1 MFLLDI
7 FRLLRPPHP
16 LDNNG
21 AKDGDP
27 VYRAQLYEVRVR
39 DWHWRINNM
48 VLLITMFLV
57 LLVWALSPSGL
68 PMLGSIA
75 WAQTV
80 DQKIQAAVNP
90 IQSKVDKIAQQTD
103 QIKAQQD
110 ARALTDLRQKLF
122 ETRVAQC
129 KARAQGKDRKT
140 DAPGSNPYSDRMR
153 ELQEQH
159 FSLTRSYYQVPGCE
173 DL

>member
-1 MFLLDI
+1 MNPLLDL

-48 VLLITMFLV
+48 VLLITMFLGM
-57 LLVWALSPSGL
+57 LIWALSPTGL
-68 PMLGSIA
+68 PMLGAIA
-75 WAQTV
+75 WANTV

-110 ARALTDLRQKLF
+110 AAELSNLRQKLF

-129 KARAQGKDRKT
+129 KARAQGKDR
-140 DAPGSNPYSDRMR
+140 GGNNPYTDRMQ
-153 ELQEQH
+153 ELQ
-159 FSLTRSYYQVPGCE
+159 SLHYNLTHSYYQAPACE